1 MYLESPEF
9 LKLRVIGDVVA
20 YELDCVQVLIPL
32 EVLELPSVEAIV
44 IQFDTLY
51 ALDVGQVLER
61 ADLRVR

>member
-1 MYLESPEF
+1 
-9 LKLRVIGDVVA
+9 
-20 YELDCVQVLIPL
+20 VQVLIPL